1 MLKYLKK
8 NFIIYFFFILIFFL
22 ILSIAINGWLVTW
35 NYLRLPSMLPA
46 HFDLR
51 FYQYPALSIERGLNP
66 LFGTG
71 EVWAMGLPE
80 NWQGHSKYYLPA
92 FKLSHFLN
100 FHNETYFLLFA
111 NFIIINFIICIYKL
125 INLKKNSFW
134 ILLLFFSGSTLLGIE
149 RTNND
154 LIIFCL
160 LYWAAIFPNI
170 FGSIFIMIATYIE
183 FWPIAAG
190 IAYIKKRIK
199 ILLLSS
205 FIIFILYSYKYMIS
219 ESGSQIIND
228 WFSFGTKS
236 TSITIERYFFTKIN
250 HIYISIFLILLSLI
264 TLIKKLNLLNPEFKK
279 KPNDLY
285 ERLFLMGSALYCGL
299 FITQSN
305 YDYKLI
311 FIIFCVPYVS
321 SLKNKVYKYL
331 ILISMLVSSNYNILT
346 GYNMWTGKGIEVLL
360 NVTSKNI
367 LFVMLLSLL
376 LKYLI
381 NYYKIYGFKKFIL

>member
-1 MLKYLKK
+1 MLTHLKK
-8 NFIIYFFFILIFFL
+8 NFINYFFFILIFLL
-22 ILSIAINGWLVTW
+22 ILSIVINGWLESW
-35 NYLRLPSMLPA
+35 NYLRLPSVLPA

-51 FYQYPALSIERGLNP
+51 FYQYPAFNIERGLNP
-66 LFGTG
+66 LFATG
-71 EVWAMGLPE
+71 EFWSKGLPE

-111 NFIIINFIICIYKL
+111 NLIIINFIFCIYK
-125 INLKKNSFW
+125 IISLKKNSFW

-170 FGSIFIMIATYIE
+170 FGSIFILIATYIE

-199 ILLLSS
+199 ILLL
-205 FIIFILYSYKYMIS
+205 FGGIIFILYSYKYMIS
-219 ESGSQIIND
+219 ESSLQIVND
-228 WFSFGTKS
+228 WFSFGAKS

-250 HIYISIFLILLSLI
+250 HIYISIFLILLSFI
-264 TLIKKLNLLNPEFKK
+264 TLIKKLNLLNLEFKK
-279 KPNDLY
+279 NPNNLY
-285 ERLFLMGSALYCGL
+285 ERLFLMGSTLYCGL

-311 FIIFCVPYVS
+311 LIIFCVPYI
-321 SLKNKVYKYL
+321 SLLKSKFNKYL
-331 ILISMLVSSNYNILT
+331 ILMSMILSSNSNILT
-346 GYNMWTGKGIEVLL
+346 DYKFWTGKGIGVIL

-367 LFVMLLSLL
+367 LFIMLLSLL

-381 NYYKIYGFKKFIL
+381 NYYKSYGFKKFIS

>member
-1 MLKYLKK
+1 MLKHLKK

-22 ILSIAINGWLVTW
+22 ILSIAINGWFITW
-35 NYLRLPSMLPA
+35 NYLRLPSALPA

-66 LFGTG
+66 LFATG
-71 EVWAMGLPE
+71 EFWAKGLPE
-80 NWQGHSKYYLPA
+80 NWQGISKYYLPF
-92 FKLSHFLN
+92 FKLSYFLN
-100 FHNETYFLLFA
+100 FHKETYFLLFA
-111 NFIIINFIICIYKL
+111 NLIIINFIVCIYKL

-134 ILLLFFSGSTLLGIE
+134 ILILFFSGSTLLGIE

-170 FGSIFIMIATYIE
+170 FGSIFILIATYIE
-183 FWPIAAG
+183 FWPMAAG
-190 IAYIKKRIK
+190 IAYIKKKIK
-199 ILLLSS
+199 ILLLFSL
-205 FIIFILYSYKYMIS
+205 IIFILYFYKDIMS
-219 ESGSQIIND
+219 ESGYVIVND
-228 WFSFGTKS
+228 WYSFGAKS
-236 TSITIERYFFTKIN
+236 TSITIERYFFIKIN
-250 HIYISIFLILLSLI
+250 HIYISIFLILLSLL
-264 TLIKKLNLLNPEFKK
+264 TLIKKFKLLNPEFKK
-279 KPNDLY
+279 NPNTLY

-311 FIIFCVPYVS
+311 LIIFCVPYI
-321 SLKNKVYKYL
+321 SLLKSKFNKYL
-331 ILISMLVSSNYNILT
+331 ILISMILSSNSNILSD
-346 GYNMWTGKGIEVLL
+346 YKFWTGKGIGVIL

-367 LFVMLLSLL
+367 LFIMLLSLL

-381 NYYKIYGFKKFIL
+381 NYYKSYGFKKIIF